1 MSKITRR
8 SYKRKKIVMGLALF
22 GAIGLVS
29 TGFAAWVLSSNAS
42 AQPET
47 GLKVGAVSESTMQI
61 TDVKIKGIDTKRGS
75 ATINTEIETNIFS
88 FNPKYDDDTGRV
100 RYGASGDECGERLA
114 LTISGKI
121 SEAQN
126 LGQLTIGPK
135 TVPDAVT
142 QAESANYIVV
152 PTCLKSVVTLAQ
164 NTDYTVTESE
174 GIYTASFSYKVE
186 FEWGSAFNGINPGE
200 YYDGFSE
207 TALPS
212 SDINATLTNM
222 HNLLDNLNVALEIV
236 AHVN

>member
-61 TDVKIKGIDTKRGS
+61 TDVKIKGKDTKRGS
-75 ATINTEIETNIFS
+75 ATLNQEIETNVFS
-88 FNPKYDDDTGRV
+88 FNPKHDDDTGRV

-135 TVPDAVT
+135 TIPDAVG
-142 QAESANYIVV
+142 QAETAQYIVV
-152 PTCLKSVVTLAQ
+152 PACMKGIVTLVE
-164 NTDYTVTESE
+164 NTDYTITEE
-174 GIYTASFSYKVE
+174 AGIYTASFSYKVE
-186 FEWGSAFNGINPGE
+186 FEWGNTFGGVNPGE

-207 TALPS
+207 TAIPS
-212 SDINATLTNM
+212 ADINTTLTAM
-222 HNLLDNLNVALEIV
+222 HNLLDNLNVVLEIV